1 MGNEVRAGAT
11 ATGGGV
17 TPVPTPA
24 DEAVPVEERAP
35 GEGPVPV
42 DEPVDVHSARAA
54 DRDAEFSAFVRHAGP
69 ALVRTA
75 WLLTGD
81 RTRAEDLAQQA
92 LVRTY
97 VAWPRVRD
105 GEPLAYARRIV
116 ANARIDDWRRR
127 RREVLTGPGELPD
140 RASTSA
146 GTADRHAD
154 RDALLRALATLTP
167 RQRRIVVLRY
177 LEGRTEAE
185 VAADLGV
192 SLGTVKSTASR
203 SLRALR
209 DVLDPTAD
217 DPRRAR

>member
-1 MGNEVRAGAT
+1 MGSEVRADAT
-11 ATGGGV
+11 AEATAAAAAADAAGARAEELGE
-17 TPVPTPA
+17 VP
-24 DEAVPVEERAP
+24 DEV
-35 GEGPVPV
+35 
-42 DEPVDVHSARAA
+42 PVDVHSTRGA
-54 DRDAEFSAFVRHAGP
+54 DRDTEFAAFVRQASP

-127 RREVLTGPGELPD
+127 RREVLTGPRDLPD
-140 RASTSA
+140 RASVSA

-203 SLRALR
+203 SLRTLR
-209 DVLDPTAD
+209 EALDPTD
-217 DPRRAR
+217 EDPRRAR